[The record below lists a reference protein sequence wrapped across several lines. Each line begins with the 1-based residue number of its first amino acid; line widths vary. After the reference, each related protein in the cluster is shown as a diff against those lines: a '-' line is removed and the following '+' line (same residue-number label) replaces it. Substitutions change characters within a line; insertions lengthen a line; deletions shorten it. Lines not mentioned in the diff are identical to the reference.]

1 MATRYRHRPLR
12 GWRGLAL
19 AVAVVA
25 LLALCTGITVWVR
38 TTSAGWAVGVAPES
52 RPPATAGG
60 PGASAPTG
68 TDAPDGPLSALAG
81 QPEVLDPTK
90 WTQTAGDEFDGSAV
104 NPKKWVVYS
113 GTNDRT
119 GEAWTPSLC
128 TVSDGLLTL
137 RGEPGPAGRLC
148 GLAWLKDQVYGRWLV
163 HARMPFP
170 ANPQFALVCL
180 LWPHDDASWPAA
192 GEVDYAEE
200 YDPQRRSL
208 QGFLHYGARDSQLY
222 IGKIPVDTTQWH
234 TYGVEWEPDHVS
246 FLIDNRVV
254 WKTTAPLAI
263 PRGPMHQTL
272 QLNLNREYPE
282 VPVTTEMQVDWVHI
296 YAP

>member
-1 MATRYRHRPLR
+1 MATRYQHRRLR

-19 AVAVVA
+19 AIAVVA
-25 LLALCTGITVWVR
+25 ILALCTGITVWVR
-38 TTSAGWAVGVAPES
+38 AASTGRAAGAIPTS
-52 RPPATAGG
+52 PPRATAPGHG
-60 PGASAPTG
+60 PPTG
-68 TDAPDGPLSALAG
+68 TDAPDGPLSATVG
-81 QPEVLDPTK
+81 QPEILDPTK

-104 NPKKWVVYS
+104 NSKKWVVYS

-137 RGEPGPAGRLC
+137 RGQPGPAGRLC
-148 GLAWLKDQVYGRWLV
+148 GIAWLKDQVYGRWLV
-163 HARMPFP
+163 RARMPFP

-180 LWPHDDASWPAA
+180 LWPHDDSAWPAA

-200 YDPQRRSL
+200 YDSQRQSL
-208 QGFLHYGARDSQLY
+208 EGFLHYGAHDSQLY
-222 IGKIPVDTTQWH
+222 IGKIPVDTSQWH

-246 FLIDNRVV
+246 FMIDDRVV
-254 WKTTAPLAI
+254 WKTTATMAI

-282 VPVTTEMQVDWVHI
+282 LPVTTVMQVDWVHI